1 MSRMYRNFKP
11 FLTIWA
17 FFFLFIP
24 ISIHAQS
31 DLSSGEKT
39 LAREMA
45 ELSKLTF
52 EDLMNLEI
60 TSVSKKAQKVSEA
73 AAAIFV
79 ITSEDIRRSG
89 VTSIPEA
96 LRMVPGLQVARIDA
110 SKWAITSRGFNDRFA
125 NKLLVLIDGRSVYT
139 PLYSGV
145 FWDLQDTL
153 LEDVERIEVIRGPG
167 ATLWGANA
175 VNGIINIITK
185 QAKETQGGLVTAGTG
200 TEERGFGS
208 VRYGSKLNDDTCYR
222 VYAKYFDRDIGV
234 DGVDN
239 WHVVRGGFRV
249 DWEPANG
256 NSLTLQGDI
265 YDDKIGDRI
274 SVASLDDP
282 YTQTLDGDRES
293 SGFNLLTR
301 WKHVI
306 SDTSDMTLQLYYDRT
321 KQNTIILDE
330 IRDTFDIDFQHRF
343 LLSKR
348 QELIWG
354 LGYRFTCDDINNTF
368 SMSLYPDSRD
378 DNLFSVFVQDEIILV
393 DDRLHLTLGSKF
405 EHNDYTGFEI
415 QPNAR
420 LMWTPHSRH
429 SIWTAVS
436 RAVRTPSRAEVD
448 LRRNIQVFP
457 LGSSLAVGSFIG
469 TRDFDSEELIAYEL
483 GYRVQPMD
491 RLSLDIAAFFNDY
504 DNLRT
509 REPGEPFY
517 ETSPSPPHL
526 VIPYTSDNKM
536 EGETYGVELAANWQ
550 ALDWWRLQA
559 AYTYLQIQLHLAGDS
574 ECILA
579 EKIEGESP
587 HKISFRSF
595 MELFRDLEFDLWVRY
610 VDNLPSQDIGSYI
623 ALDARLS
630 WRLFNDLELSVVG
643 QNLLDSDHPEFLSD
657 MLATPL
663 TEVERSVYGK
673 ITWSF

>member
-96 LRMVPGLQVARIDA
+96 LRMVPGLQVVRIDA

-239 WHVVRGGFRV
+239 WHVVRGGFGV

-348 QELIWG
+348 QELIWQWH
-354 LGYRFTCDDINNTF
+354 
-368 SMSLYPDSRD
+368 
-378 DNLFSVFVQDEIILV
+378 SV
-393 DDRLHLTLGSKF
+393 K
-405 EHNDYTGFEI
+405 
-415 QPNAR
+415 
-420 LMWTPHSRH
+420 
-429 SIWTAVS
+429 
-436 RAVRTPSRAEVD
+436 
-448 LRRNIQVFP
+448 
-457 LGSSLAVGSFIG
+457 
-469 TRDFDSEELIAYEL
+469 
-483 GYRVQPMD
+483 
-491 RLSLDIAAFFNDY
+491 AF
-504 DNLRT
+504 
-509 REPGEPFY
+509 
-517 ETSPSPPHL
+517 
-526 VIPYTSDNKM
+526 
-536 EGETYGVELAANWQ
+536 
-550 ALDWWRLQA
+550 
-559 AYTYLQIQLHLAGDS
+559 
-574 ECILA
+574 
-579 EKIEGESP
+579 
-587 HKISFRSF
+587 
-595 MELFRDLEFDLWVRY
+595 
-610 VDNLPSQDIGSYI
+610 
-623 ALDARLS
+623 
-630 WRLFNDLELSVVG
+630 
-643 QNLLDSDHPEFLSD
+643 
-657 MLATPL
+657 
-663 TEVERSVYGK
+663 
-673 ITWSF
+673 